1 MTAALLLLLA
11 ALGLAYGHVMRD
23 LVRTWLTVPY
33 YSYGALVPAFSAVLL
48 WDARRDV
55 ASAVRE
61 RVRPHLSA
69 AALGPLVAGAVLLA
83 VGVRVNSLCLAVL
96 SLPCVLAGAGIA
108 AIGPARF
115 RPFAFPVAFLALM
128 APLPDGAL
136 SALSLPMQYAA
147 AWFTEHALH
156 ALRVPVT
163 RDGLALSLEPVIL
176 LVTEACNGL
185 RFLLAMV
192 VIGVAVAW
200 ASQRSWRARLAVVA
214 LALATGV
221 LANMLRVLVT
231 AVLAHLFGAQ
241 AAMGTLHVAYGK
253 AVYLLMLVPFGMA
266 VLGLRR
272 AGRRRTMG
280 ALLAAEAP
288 ATSGGGA

>member
-11 ALGLAYGHVMRD
+11 ALGLAYGHVMRE
-23 LVRTWLTVPY
+23 LARTWLTVPY
-33 YSYGALVPAFSAVLL
+33 YSYGALVPAFSAFLI

-55 ASAVRE
+55 VRGLRE
-61 RVRPHLSA
+61 RVRPHLCAVS
-69 AALGPLVAGAVLLA
+69 LGLLFAGAALLA
-83 VGVRVNSLCLAVL
+83 VGVRVNSLCLAAL

-108 AIGPARF
+108 TLGPARF
-115 RPFAFPVAFLALM
+115 RPLAFPVAFLALM

-136 SALSLPMQYAA
+136 RALSLPMQYGA

-156 ALRVPVT
+156 ALNIPVT
-163 RDGLALSLEPVIL
+163 RDGLALSLQPVIL

-185 RFLLAMV
+185 RFLLAMA

-200 ASQRSWRARLAVVA
+200 ASQQGWWGRLAVVA

-253 AVYLLMLVPFGMA
+253 AIYLLMLVPFGMA

-272 AGRRRTMG
+272 AGRRTGRP
-280 ALLAAEAP
+280 LAPTEAR